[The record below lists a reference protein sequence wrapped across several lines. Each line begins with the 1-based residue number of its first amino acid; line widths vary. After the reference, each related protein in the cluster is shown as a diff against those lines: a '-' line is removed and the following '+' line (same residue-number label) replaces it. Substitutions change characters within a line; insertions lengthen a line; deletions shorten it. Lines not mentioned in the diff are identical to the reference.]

1 MGICPG
7 CLRREP
13 CPPPG
18 WAFVVVYAVSKHV
31 IPLRL
36 DYIMDASPA
45 SSGEWE
51 QSCSQTP
58 VPLRKVSIRGAFL
71 PAPQCYYY
79 LVVVCLFVC
88 FFATSWCPALLF
100 SGLFRFFT
108 HARRNEA
115 NGPRQC
121 ACQSHT
127 WLPWLPPWGSVLKVS
142 CVRRVILKHSQISLW
157 YTPRVTCDSKET
169 LGSNR
174 VLFKKKEKEKEQE
187 RRGWRDE
194 GKERAVKQLE
204 EIYFQS

>member
-79 LVVVCLFVC
+79 LVVVCLFVFLQHLGVQPC
-88 FFATSWCPALLF
+88 CSQGF
-100 SGLFRFFT
+100 SAF
-108 HARRNEA
+108 
-115 NGPRQC
+115 
-121 ACQSHT
+121 SHT
-127 WLPWLPPWGSVLKVS
+127 HVETRQADPDSVPAS
-142 CVRRVILKHSQISLW
+142 R
-157 YTPRVTCDSKET
+157 TPGF
-169 LGSNR
+169 LGC
-174 VLFKKKEKEKEQE
+174 L
-187 RRGWRDE
+187 RGAR
-194 GKERAVKQLE
+194 
-204 EIYFQS
+204 F